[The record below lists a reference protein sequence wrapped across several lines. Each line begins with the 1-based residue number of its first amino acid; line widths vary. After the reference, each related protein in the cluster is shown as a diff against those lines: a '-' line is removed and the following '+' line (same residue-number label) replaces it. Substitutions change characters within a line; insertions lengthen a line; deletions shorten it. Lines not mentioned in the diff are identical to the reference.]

1 MYKLLLVLLFYL
13 SLPVSVIA
21 GADHNHERPEF
32 FSNYYVPN
40 TEELG
45 PDEMRVTALGTGF
58 PNPRKAQAA
67 SSWFVEL
74 GNGEKFLFDVGRGS
88 QNNFAMLQASYRDA
102 DKVFLS
108 HLHVDH
114 AGDLAT
120 LWIVGWTSGRYDRP
134 LRVWGPS
141 GKDSTLGTRHFLEM
155 LQQTWKWDTTSR
167 HGKIPAAGVEI
178 KINEFDYSKTHV
190 IYAHNGVKITS
201 FPAVHAID
209 GAVSYKLEW
218 NGLSFAYSGDT
229 SPNKYFVENTKGVD
243 LSVHETF
250 ITTKHLEER
259 FGLDKKTAFIVAEL
273 VHTSPE
279 AGGKVFTLTQPR
291 MAVGYHFLNDF
302 DTAPEIREGIRK
314 NYSGPLTMARD
325 GMVFN
330 ISKNDINVRLLLGP
344 EHAWPEIKN
353 SEKFGKAKRGKNTPM
368 SDWLI
373 RSMLFPP
380 KMDQKR

>member
-1 MYKLLLVLLFYL
+1 MNKLFLVLLFSL
-13 SLPVSVIA
+13 SLPVSVTS
-21 GADHNHERPEF
+21 GTDHDHERPEF

-40 TEELG
+40 IEELG

-58 PNPRKAQAA
+58 PDPRKAQVA

-88 QNNFAMLQASYRDA
+88 QNNYAMLQASYRDA

-178 KINEFDYSKTHV
+178 KINEFD
-190 IYAHNGVKITS
+190 
-201 FPAVHAID
+201 
-209 GAVSYKLEW
+209 
-218 NGLSFAYSGDT
+218 
-229 SPNKYFVENTKGVD
+229 
-243 LSVHETF
+243 
-250 ITTKHLEER
+250 
-259 FGLDKKTAFIVAEL
+259 
-273 VHTSPE
+273 
-279 AGGKVFTLTQPR
+279 
-291 MAVGYHFLNDF
+291 
-302 DTAPEIREGIRK
+302 TAPEIREGIRK

-330 ISKNDINVRLLLGP
+330 ITKNDINVRLLLGP

-380 KMDQKR
+380 KMDQKRGQGQL